1 MTPMFTMRSGRPS
14 ASVVT
19 PSLVVGGY
27 PDVADLAWL
36 ADEYGVGAV
45 VCLQDDFDLA
55 AKRLSLPALQAE
67 CQRLG
72 LVHHRLPV
80 ADGDDEVMARR
91 LPQIVALLGELIG
104 AGQRVYLH
112 CNAGMNRAPTAAIAY
127 LHVADGHDLGR
138 ATRLVKAQ
146 RPCVP
151 LAAAL
156 DAAYGRG
163 ARLRPRRP

>member
-1 MTPMFTMRSGRPS
+1 
-14 ASVVT
+14 
-19 PSLVVGGY
+19 
-27 PDVADLAWL
+27 
-36 ADEYGVGAV
+36 
-45 VCLQDDFDLA
+45 
-55 AKRLSLPALQAE
+55 
-67 CQRLG
+67 
-72 LVHHRLPV
+72 
-80 ADGDDEVMARR
+80 MARR
-91 LPQIVALLGELIG
+91 LPEIVALLRTLID

-127 LHVADGHDLGR
+127 LHVAGGHDLGQ

-156 DAAYGRG
+156 DTAYGRG

>member
-1 MTPMFTMRSGRPS
+1 MFTMRSGRPS

-19 PSLVVGGY
+19 ASLLVGGY
-27 PDVADLAWL
+27 PNVADLAWL
-36 ADEYGVGAV
+36 ADEHGVSAV

-55 AKRLSLPALQAE
+55 AKRLSLAALQAE
-67 CQRLG
+67 CRRLG
-72 LVHHRLPV
+72 LAHHRVPV
-80 ADGDDEVMARR
+80 PDGDDDLMARR
-91 LPQIVALLGELIG
+91 LPEIVRILAGLID
-104 AGQRVYLH
+104 AGGRVYLH

-127 LHVADGHDLGR
+127 LHVAGGHDLGVAR
-138 ATRLVKAQ
+138 RLVKAQ

-163 ARLRPRRP
+163 ARLRPPRP